1 MIIQIARQ
9 MVAQSLFRSSA
20 LPHRQRG
27 VVAVFTA
34 IALLVLVGFTAMSL
48 DGGHMILNNT
58 RLQDVVDA
66 ATLNAAQTL
75 DETDSTTLADAAV
88 IATLNANAAD
98 IGYQEID
105 AALQGG
111 IAPVIE
117 YSSTLV
123 LGGTFDAGSS
133 PPRFVRV
140 TVTNLPLQ
148 PWFMQVFGLAKAVT
162 VSAVSGPTLSDPC
175 DVIPLLACGEP
186 TPPYFGYGP
195 GKVDVLKVAAG
206 NVHEIGHG
214 NFQLLDFAEGSGGK
228 SVRINTAGGFE
239 CGGISVDDG
248 AETKPGNTVGPL
260 VQGLNSRF
268 FPNSHNQIPPPTF
281 QPDWVGDKSP
291 DPSVG
296 YGDVD
301 GDGDDEPFLDD
312 NGNNQPNPGELAV
325 TDSSDLE
332 YNHTDYLTDY
342 LDPTFIEGPRYE
354 RRVVTVPVGECAGNV
369 NGSGHVDL
377 YGFACFFLL
386 QPVVQQGNAAQV
398 YGEFIDPE
406 EFCGIPPPGN
416 KTTKIVLY
424 KDPDKVD
431 S

>member
-1 MIIQIARQ
+1 MNAHLTRQ
-9 MVAQSLFRSSA
+9 RHAQTTFRSTA
-20 LPHRQRG
+20 LPRRQRG
-27 VVAVFTA
+27 VVAVLTA
-34 IALLVLVGFTAMSL
+34 IAMLVLVGFTAMSL
-48 DGGHMILNNT
+48 DSGHMILNNT

-75 DETDSTTLADAAV
+75 DETGSTALADAAV

-111 IAPVIE
+111 ITPVID
-117 YSSTLV
+117 YSNTLV
-123 LGGTFDAGSS
+123 PFTSGSN
-133 PPRFVRV
+133 PPQFVRV
-140 TVTNLPLQ
+140 TVSSLPLQ

-162 VSAVSGPTLSDPC
+162 VSAVSGPTLRDPC
-175 DVIPLLACGEP
+175 DVLPLLACGEND
-186 TPPYFGYGP
+186 PPPGGDFGYDEGEIH
-195 GKVDVLKVAAG
+195 VLKIAAG
-206 NVHEIGHG
+206 NTHGVGNG

-228 SVRINTAGGFE
+228 SIRINTAGGFE
-239 CGGISVDDG
+239 CGDVSVDDG

-260 VQGLNSRF
+260 VDGIDSRF
-268 FPNSHNQIPPPTF
+268 IDDSHNHVPTPPF
-281 QPDWVGDKSP
+281 FADFEVGVPAFELGFEDIN
-291 DPSVG
+291 
-296 YGDVD
+296 
-301 GDGDDEPFLDD
+301 GDGFDQSYQDL
-312 NGNNQPNPGELAV
+312 NGNNQGDPGEEV
-325 TDSSDLE
+325 SDTSGLS
-332 YNHTDYLTDY
+332 YNHTSYLLDYAGPPAHDSNS
-342 LDPTFIEGPRYE
+342 PRYE

-369 NGSGHVDL
+369 NGTGHVDL

-386 QPVVQQGNAAQV
+386 QRPIQHGGAAQI

-406 EFCGIPPPGN
+406 EYCGIPDPGN